1 MKYEFN
7 LLRFK
12 NNELTKDLKNTKEI
26 LADVQR

>member
-12 NNELTKDLKNTKEI
+12 NNELAKDLKNVKER
-26 LADVQR
+26 LAEA